1 MEGIIQTAVIILN
14 LSDIIQNNSNEIYYV
29 FLDPLDLLIPEL
41 LHGLSRFPLRCCYQI
56 EARATAVPLEWK
68 TSCPDRKSVV

>member
-29 FLDPLDLLIPEL
+29 FLENAGVRVGRTKL
-41 LHGLSRFPLRCCYQI
+41 
-56 EARATAVPLEWK
+56 A
-68 TSCPDRKSVV
+68 KSVYYNP